1 MEEKKVV
8 TLDVT
13 GCKSLG
19 ELHRRIREAFDFPDF
34 YGQNWDA
41 FWDLLRSECDADKV
55 VVIGASTL
63 PRELGPSAEMIKSV
77 LQEFKENCMRDGEAV
92 EIAFRG

>member
-13 GCKSLG
+13 GCKSRG
-19 ELHRRIREAFDFPDF
+19 ELHRRIREAFEFPDF

-55 VVIGASTL
+55 VVIGAYTL